1 MFFNRKNLK
10 TKKIK
15 SFCSSFF
22 QKAGRVGRDRVSA
35 PAEQRAN
42 VAFNNKQL
50 MLLILTT
57 VACAPTTEP
66 SKVSSFQARV
76 DNNYRYILTHT
87 APLDS
92 ARDRQAGEIAGVDFS
107 NYGQCFYRVVSPQ
120 KLRLHR
126 QDDLQQALATATVI
140 NDHYLPLSTVEK
152 IIKRDRTLQELYAS
166 ERHWLL
172 PTVSSFLVFP
182 AVMSV
187 DMLLHKGNGI
197 IVDNSEKEIID
208 KFVKGDKTLRKDI
221 YQALHLTAKVEH
233 ETDSLV
239 QEAMT
244 FASKERGGTRKAI
257 RKALVDSRFAEGFA
271 ELTKK
276 KCLGKRAAICLVG
289 YLAFFNSLFA
299 VALPVLSDRLGNS
312 LARFVNRN
320 SERETLQ
327 NLLNDRDPLTQT
339 QATSDKVIKRFEKKI
354 KRQQVTGTASCPDA
368 QTIGESYLTP
378 ANQLSLEE

>member
-1 MFFNRKNLK
+1 MSFNHKFRTIMLM
-10 TKKIK
+10 
-15 SFCSSFF
+15 SE
-22 QKAGRVGRDRVSA
+22 VSPSTP
-35 PAEQRAN
+35 PAEQRAK
-42 VAFNNKQL
+42 VAFNNKRL
-50 MLLILTT
+50 MLLVLLLTT
-57 VACAPTTEP
+57 VACAPADEP

-76 DNNYRYILTHT
+76 DNNYHYILTNT
-87 APLDS
+87 TPLDGTI
-92 ARDRQAGEIAGVDFS
+92 DRQTGEIAVVDFA

-172 PTVSSFLVFP
+172 PTVASFLVFP
-182 AVMSV
+182 AIMSV
-187 DMLLHKGNGI
+187 DMLLFKGNGI
-197 IVDNSEKEIID
+197 IVDNSKKEIID
-208 KFVKGDKTLRKDI
+208 KFVKNDKSLGKDI
-221 YQALHLTAKVEH
+221 YQTLHLTAKVEH
-233 ETDSLV
+233 QGDSFIHELV
-239 QEAMT
+239 T
-244 FASKERGGTRKAI
+244 FASKERGGIRKAI

-276 KCLGKRAAICLVG
+276 NCLGKRAAICLVG
-289 YLAFFNSLFA
+289 YLAFFNSLFV

-320 SERETLQ
+320 SERETLHS
-327 NLLNDRDPLTQT
+327 LLNDREPLTQT
-339 QATSDKVIKRFEKKI
+339 QATSDKVVKKFEKKI
-354 KRQQVTGTASCPDA
+354 KRQQITGTASCPDA
-368 QTIGESYLTP
+368 QTIGKFYLTP